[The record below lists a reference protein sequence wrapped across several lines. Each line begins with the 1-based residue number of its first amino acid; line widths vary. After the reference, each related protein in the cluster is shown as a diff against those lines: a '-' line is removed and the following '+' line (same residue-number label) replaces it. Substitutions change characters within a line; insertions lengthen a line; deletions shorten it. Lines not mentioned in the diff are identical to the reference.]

1 MMKPT
6 PIAEVVLFKQVHQP
20 LHYSIPEP
28 HLPHLKAGM
37 RVLVPV
43 RGQKATGLVV
53 GFAPKPGVPHLK
65 PILKVLD
72 AAPVMDE
79 PLLKLTRWLSDY
91 YITGWG
97 AAIRAVLPPG
107 LDASPRLLY
116 RLTDQGRG
124 THASPHGSKTQ
135 RAVLKALAPSAL
147 GGQQGL
153 TAKTLAHRIRVSST
167 AKTLQTLIKKGWV
180 EPHALL
186 HQARAHQDAATVEP
200 ADAPQQQALPF
211 YSMAQEASVKAVG
224 EALSSQRFEVLCQ
237 QGLSQESTIPLI
249 AAAADQVL
257 KHNRAVLILVP
268 EVAQVHTAAAYL
280 ATALQRPVGVLHGE
294 LKAGLRLATWLKILA
309 GDLPIVVGT
318 RTAVFAPMKA
328 LGLIVVTQESD
339 PSHKA
344 EESPPYHVREVALMR
359 GQIHR
364 IPVLLTAL
372 APSVETYA
380 KCQSHQYHALSNTN
394 RSRSTVHGS
403 LQLTTSLVDLKTLR
417 PGQILSGPLVDAITK
432 RLQVG
437 RPVLLLLNRKGFATA
452 LICRDCGHVF
462 RCTRCR
468 VAQVLHRQAHRLIC
482 HYCGMNQDPP
492 TTCPTCR
499 GIRLGGVG
507 VGIEQAEE
515 TLRQT
520 FPKARLLRPDRD
532 ISPSGFKTADIYLGT
547 DWIFRWPRL
556 PRLDLVGILDA
567 DSYLHLPDFH
577 AGERTFQFIIQA
589 AAWAASAGSGS
600 EVMIQTRYPEH
611 ESIAWAKSGDPD
623 LFYKTELAE
632 RMALG
637 YPPFMCLA
645 AITIKSLQ
653 AARAEALAQKVGQRL
668 REATQG
674 KKGVQILGPAPA
686 PLAQLRGKHR
696 FLILIKASSDMLLR
710 DVIRLAL
717 DPVRSRRGMSGVE
730 IGMDVDPLHLR

>member
-1 MMKPT
+1 MTKPS
-6 PIAEVVLFKQVHQP
+6 PIAEVVLFKQVNQP

-43 RGQKATGLVV
+43 RGQKLTGLVV
-53 GFAPKPGVPHLK
+53 GFVPESEVPHLK
-65 PILKVLD
+65 PVLEVLD
-72 AAPVMDE
+72 TAPVMDE
-79 PLLKLTRWLSDY
+79 SLLKLIRWLSDY

-116 RLTDQGRG
+116 RLTDLGRK
-124 THASPHGSKTQ
+124 TLASPHGSKTQ
-135 RAVLKALAPSAL
+135 WAVLKALAPSAV

-153 TAKTLAHRIRVSST
+153 TAKTLANRVRISST

-180 EPHALL
+180 EPYALL
-186 HQARAHQDAATVEP
+186 RQARAHQDAATVEP
-200 ADAPQQQALPF
+200 ADAPQQQALPL

-237 QGLSQESTIPLI
+237 QGLSQESTFSLI
-249 AAAADQVL
+249 AAAADRVL

-268 EVAQVHTAAAYL
+268 EIAQVHTSATYL
-280 ATALQRPVGVLHGE
+280 SAALQRPVGILHGE
-294 LKAGLRLATWLKILA
+294 LSAGLRLATWLRILA

-344 EESPPYHVREVALMR
+344 EESPPYHAREVALMR

-364 IPVLLTAL
+364 IPVLLTAK

-380 KCQSHQYHALSNTN
+380 KCQNGEYHSLSLTTHNAQ
-394 RSRSTVHGS
+394 R
-403 LQLTTSLVDLKTLR
+403 TTSLVDLKTLT
-417 PGQILSGPLVDAITK
+417 PKQILSGPLVDAITK
-432 RLQVG
+432 RLQAG
-437 RPVLLLLNRKGFATA
+437 RPVLLLLNRRGFATA

-462 RCTRCR
+462 RCSRCR
-468 VAQVLHRQAHRLIC
+468 VAQVLHRQAHLRLRRMIC

-515 TLRQT
+515 TLRLT
-520 FPKARLLRPDRD
+520 FPKARILRVDRG
-532 ISPSGFKTADIYLGT
+532 IFPSGFKTTDIYLGT

-556 PRLDLVGILDA
+556 PRVDLVGILDA
-567 DSYLHLPDFH
+567 DSHLHLPDFH
-577 AGERTFQFIIQA
+577 AGERTFQFIVQAVAHAQA
-589 AAWAASAGSGS
+589 ASVGSGS
-600 EVMIQTRYPEH
+600 EVIIQTRYPEH

-623 LFYKTELAE
+623 LFYKTELSE
-632 RMALG
+632 RRALG
-637 YPPFMCLA
+637 YPPFMHLA
-645 AITIKSLQ
+645 AITIKSPQ
-653 AARAEALAQKVGQRL
+653 AARAETLAQKVGQRL
-668 REATQG
+668 RQTAQD

-696 FLILIKASSDMLLR
+696 FLILIKASSDILLR
-710 DVIRLAL
+710 DVIRLGM
-717 DPVRSRRGMSGVE
+717 DPIRSRRGTSGVD
-730 IGMDVDPLHLR
+730 IGIDVDPLHLR